1 MIHRVVRSKV
11 RSIGKNSLADMSRTP
26 QQIADE
32 IQDFIETMFAFDAD
46 FDGIKG
52 ATKLRKF
59 QINARVRVEWLDE

>member
-1 MIHRVVRSKV
+1 
-11 RSIGKNSLADMSRTP
+11 MSRTP